1 MKFARILLP
10 VALAVSCCSPASATT
25 ATGTISYI
33 HVMSNGVVLF
43 LMSNSRTGLPT
54 CAAAT
59 DPTRFAFNATTA
71 AGQARLSVIMT
82 AYVANKTVT
91 VHGTDAC
98 GDWGDTESVDW
109 FHTAP

>member
-1 MKFARILLP
+1 MKFVRILLSAAL
-10 VALAVSCCSPASATT
+10 VASCFSPASATT

-43 LMSNSRTGLPT
+43 HMSESRTGLPT
-54 CAAAT
+54 CAAS
-59 DPTRFAFNATTA
+59 PVRFAFNATTA

-98 GDWGDTESVDW
+98 GDWWDTESVDW